1 MVGLFPEA
9 LAGAAV
15 ESGGPIVATL
25 PIQPARA
32 GPSRPAGASAAGLR
46 MKLEQRCQEIELILA
61 DVDGV
66 LTDGHIIFN
75 NQGIETKQFHIRD
88 GMGIRLWQRAGY
100 RFGLITGRSSH
111 IVKIRAA
118 ELGIDIVRQ
127 TAEDKLP
134 VAQEILA
141 QLGLALHQVCYI
153 GDDLPDLPVMR
164 AVGLGVAVADACAE
178 VRQAAHYVTQLAGR
192 PRRGARNDRDDPQSP
207 APLGRPDP
215 KVHPI
220 TSAIDVATSHIERRF
235 RRLVAPDQHGPRRPG
250 GQ

>member
-1 MVGLFPEA
+1 
-9 LAGAAV
+9 
-15 ESGGPIVATL
+15 
-25 PIQPARA
+25 
-32 GPSRPAGASAAGLR
+32 

-66 LTDGHIIFN
+66 LTGGQIVFN

-100 RFGLITGRSSH
+100 QFGLITGRSSH

-118 ELGIDIVRQ
+118 ELGVEIVRQ

-141 QLGLALHQVCYI
+141 QLGLEPRQVCYI

-164 AVGLGVAVADACAE
+164 
-178 VRQAAHYVTQLAGR
+178 
-192 PRRGARNDRDDPQSP
+192 RRGA
-207 APLGRPDP
+207 GRG
-215 KVHPI
+215 
-220 TSAIDVATSHIERRF
+220 RG
-235 RRLVAPDQHGPRRPG
+235 RRLRRSAPG
-250 GQ
+250 GPLRHRSWRGGEGAVRETIELILKAQRRWDDLIQKYTT